1 MDIPYSLS
9 PSLEDYLEAMYL
21 LNESTST
28 VRIKD
33 IADTLGVKMP
43 SVIGALKVLKD
54 RGYIRYEKS
63 LPLTLTPDGS
73 VIAESVHKRHRIL
86 AEFLEKTVMLSH
98 SEADATAC
106 RIEHILSPDTAVKF
120 ENITLFLD
128 EVREKEH
135 ISREE
140 WKLIISGNKSGRR
153 LVKGPVKGTE

>member
-9 PSLEDYLEAMYL
+9 PSLEDYLETMYL
-21 LNESTST
+21 LNKNTSV

-86 AEFLEKTVMLSH
+86 AEFLEQTVMLPP

-106 RIEHILSPDTAVKF
+106 RIEHILSPDTAVRL

-140 WKLIISGNKSGRR
+140 WKLIISG
-153 LVKGPVKGTE
+153 KGTE